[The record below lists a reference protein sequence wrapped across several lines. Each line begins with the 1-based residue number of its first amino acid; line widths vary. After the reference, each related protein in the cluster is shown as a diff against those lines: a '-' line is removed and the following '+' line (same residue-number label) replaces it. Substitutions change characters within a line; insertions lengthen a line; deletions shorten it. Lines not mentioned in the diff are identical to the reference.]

1 MLTENEVFIEDIEYI
16 KSTITKDI
24 TSSSFLIT
32 GACGMIG
39 TMLSFALIQAGAKVY
54 GVDISSE
61 RAKERFSEYINNGSF
76 VFINCDITKPLSFDF
91 DVDYIIHA
99 ASNAYPKAFEV
110 DPVGT
115 MLQNFF
121 GTKYLLDYAA
131 EKKARLLYISTGEV
145 YGQYSGEDFNEN
157 SYGWI
162 DVLNPRSCYPCSKR
176 AAETLLASYVKQYGA
191 DALTVRLSHTYGLTA
206 TAADTRA
213 STEFLRCGAAGEDIV
228 MKSKGEQV
236 RSYTYIADCVGAVLF
251 ILFNGVCGEAY
262 NVAFESGIISIR
274 DMAQLIADLSGVEV
288 RFELPDEAQAASFN
302 PATRSVLNAGKLS
315 QLGYE
320 AHYDIYEGIKRTL
333 RALKTEI

>member
-1 MLTENEVFIEDIEYI
+1 MLTENKIFIEDIEYI
-16 KSTITKDI
+16 KSTINKDI
-24 TSSSFLIT
+24 TSSNFLIT
-32 GACGMIG
+32 GACGMLG
-39 TMLSFALIQAGAKVY
+39 TMLSYALIKAGAKVY

-61 RAKERFSEYINNGSF
+61 RANERFREYMDNGSF
-76 VFINCDITKPLSFDF
+76 VFINCDITNPLPFDF

-121 GTKYLLDYAA
+121 GTKYLLDYAIK
-131 EKKARLLYISTGEV
+131 KKARLLYISSGEV

-162 DVLNPRSCYPCSKR
+162 DILNPRACYPCSKR
-176 AAETLLASYVKQYGA
+176 AAETLIACYVKQYDA
-191 DALTVRLSHTYGLTA
+191 DALIIRLSHTYGLTA

-213 STEFLRCGAAGEDIV
+213 STEFIRCGAAGEDIV

-236 RSYTYIADCVGAVLF
+236 RSYTYIADGIGAALF
-251 ILFNGVCGEAY
+251 ILFNGTRGEAY

-274 DMAQLIADLSGVEV
+274 DMAHLIAELSGVEV

-302 PATRSVLNAGKLS
+302 PATRSVLNANKLS
-315 QLGYE
+315 ELGYE

-333 RALKTEI
+333 QALK